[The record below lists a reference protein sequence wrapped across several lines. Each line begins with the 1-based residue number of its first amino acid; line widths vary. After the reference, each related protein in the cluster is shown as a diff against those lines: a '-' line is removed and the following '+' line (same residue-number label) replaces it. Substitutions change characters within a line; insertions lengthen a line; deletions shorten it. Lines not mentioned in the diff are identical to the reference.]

1 MDFSRERATMNSNF
15 LDDLD
20 KETFTVDP
28 LVLAVACKDLA
39 TINIFDTHSLN
50 SSRVIEYVN
59 DSHRAHA
66 EKIREYYCK
75 KVFWDQLKTSNEI
88 SDYRKRMFYLLENK
102 VKECKG
108 QDTGIYYTLPYFYDE
123 DCLYDEFKKTYTV
136 KDLPVKTH
144 YDKPTLSLI
153 YLDKSIKY
161 QKRDKKNFYWFT
173 NGQYLFSIDLDRKNP
188 LLELFE
194 ERLSKGLTT
203 TFKTYYTNTRIA
215 DMQYYKLFNF
225 SLIKD

>member
-1 MDFSRERATMNSNF
+1 VDIVTKGTTMNSNF
-15 LDDLD
+15 FDDLD

-39 TINIFDTHSLN
+39 AYNTFDTYSLN

-59 DSHRAHA
+59 DGHRAHA

-75 KVFWDQLKTSNEI
+75 KVFWHQLQTNYEI
-88 SDYRKRMFYLLENK
+88 SDYRKRMSYLLENK

-136 KDLPVKTH
+136 KDLPVKNH

-173 NGQYLFSIDLDRKNP
+173 DGQYLFSIDLDRKNP
-188 LLELFE
+188 LLGLFE

-225 SLIKD
+225 TLIKD